1 MTKKKKQVSCH
12 FKMKYHTQKMLKVGT
27 QLFHACQQM
36 QHGTCTKIFHDD
48 LAAFSHADMTLDYR
62 KKHCKTPS

>member
-1 MTKKKKQVSCH
+1 
-12 FKMKYHTQKMLKVGT
+12 MKYHTQKMLKVGT

-36 QHGTCTKIFHDD
+36 QHGTCTKNFHDD

-62 KKHCKTPS
+62 KKHCKNPS